1 MITIVPSLL
10 ASDFSKLADEVRA
23 VAEAGADWI
32 HIDVMD
38 GHFVPNLTV
47 GPFIVE
53 AVRRITTLPLD
64 VHLMI
69 DNPDDFLDDFA
80 SAGADY
86 LSVHVEVLP
95 HLQHTLQAIRDK
107 GMKPGAA
114 LNPSTPLSTLTYV
127 LDDLDLV
134 LIMTVNPGFGGQAF
148 IPACLDKIRHM
159 RDMIAAHG
167 RSIYLEVD
175 GGIKPDNIA
184 DVAAAGAD
192 AFVSGTGIFGT
203 PDYRE
208 TISKMRRNVTRRLGR
223 ARSLR
228 ARPQAAKAR
237 KKVR

>member
-10 ASDFSKLADEVRA
+10 AADVSRLKEEVLAA
-23 VAEAGADWI
+23 VEAGADWI

-53 AVRRITTLPLD
+53 AVRRITSLPLD

-80 SAGADY
+80 LAGADY

-114 LNPSTPLSTLTYV
+114 LNPSTPLSALTYV
-127 LDDLDLV
+127 LNDLDLV
-134 LIMTVNPGFGGQAF
+134 LIMTVNPGFGGQTF
-148 IPACLDKIRHM
+148 IPACMDKIRHL

-167 RSIYLEVD
+167 RSIHLEVD
-175 GGIKPDNIA
+175 GGIKLNNIA

-192 AFVSGTGIFGT
+192 AFVSGTGIFDT

-208 TISKMRRNVTRRLGR
+208 TISKMRASVARRLGR
-223 ARSLR
+223 TRTR
-228 ARPQAAKAR
+228 RPQAAKAR
-237 KKVR
+237 K